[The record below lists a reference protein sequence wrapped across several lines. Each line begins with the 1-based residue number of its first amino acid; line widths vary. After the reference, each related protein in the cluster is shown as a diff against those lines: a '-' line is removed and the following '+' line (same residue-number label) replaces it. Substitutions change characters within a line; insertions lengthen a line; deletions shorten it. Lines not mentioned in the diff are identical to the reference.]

1 MNCNVD
7 EKLTRATN
15 LLISYQ
21 KRFRECQNLILGKES
36 VLILV
41 MKIEEPLDVLH
52 QVVEHDTI
60 QPGYKIL
67 NKEHLQYML
76 HKVYS

>member
-1 MNCNVD
+1 MNYTID
-7 EKLTRATN
+7 EKLIHVIN
-15 LLISYQ
+15 PIISYQ
-21 KRFRECQNLILGKES
+21 KRFRERQDLILGKES

-52 QVVEHDTI
+52 EVIEHDTI

-67 NKEHLQYML
+67 NKDIFSICFTE
-76 HKVYS
+76 